1 MAESIRTVRIVT
13 ADESMLASTRAAA
26 SGLAGWQF
34 AHVRAVEEL
43 VEKPPAPGDVILLDG
58 NLRPNVYEAC
68 RRLTGKTRCRTYV
81 IVEKSNTW
89 AEPIAHFC
97 GATGVLAR
105 PVSAQDVRAALE
117 KSVGPRSALPTDT
130 RGAAHEPNFPEKLLR
145 DLTGAINKSLVVAL
159 TDPETNLFNYAF
171 LNYKLD
177 EEFKRAQRFGHPLA
191 CVMLGFE
198 GQASEEVLR
207 QLSGIFLSSA
217 RDTDVLGRFDENSFL
232 FLLPNSGP
240 DGAQVMAKRV
250 GQAAEDLKL
259 RDLVG
264 DPLQISVGISFSPH
278 PEVKK
283 REDLFSLARRSFLA
297 AQQAGGGVVTT
308 P

>member
-1 MAESIRTVRIVT
+1 MGEAMRSVRIVT

-26 SGLAGWQF
+26 SGLAGWQC
-34 AHVRAVEEL
+34 AHARSIEEII
-43 VEKPPAPGDVILLDG
+43 EHPPAPGDVILLDG
-58 NLRPNVYEAC
+58 NLRPNVYEVC
-68 RRLTGKTRCRTYV
+68 RRLTGRTRCRTYL
-81 IVEKSNTW
+81 IVEKSNTL

-97 GATGVLAR
+97 GATGVLSR
-105 PVSAQDVRAALE
+105 PVSAADLRGALERSAGPRAALPGD
-117 KSVGPRSALPTDT
+117 S
-130 RGAAHEPNFPEKLLR
+130 RGAFHEPNFPEQLLR

-159 TDPETNLFNYAF
+159 TDPETNLFNYAY

-198 GQASEEVLR
+198 GQCSEEVLR
-207 QLSGIFLSSA
+207 QLAGIFLSSA

-232 FLLPNSGP
+232 FLLPSTGP
-240 DGAQVMAKRV
+240 DGAQVMARRV
-250 GQAAEDLKL
+250 GQAAEELKL

-278 PEVKK
+278 PDVKR
-283 REDLFSLARRSFLA
+283 REDLFALARKSFLA
-297 AQQAGGGVVTT
+297 AEQAGGGVVTT